1 MQSEG
6 AALLSC
12 GSGLYLQTTSPDKT
26 SLFPSAAFVGDFYH
40 SNKKRK
46 KNEAKHSILPVND
59 PGRPGKRVRY
69 CLDPESPAKSCK
81 SRGSYL
87 PVYFR
92 STCETAQAIKGIH
105 IRKATKYLKDVTLKK
120 QCIWLQPH
128 NGGVGGRA

>member
-1 MQSEG
+1 MGERPCSPVAVVCTFKPQAQIKPYSHQL
-6 AALLSC
+6 LLSEIFI
-12 GSGLYLQTTSPDKT
+12 TATRK
-26 SLFPSAAFVGDFYH
+26 
-40 SNKKRK
+40 K

-59 PGRPGKRVRY
+59 PRRPGKRVRC

-92 STCETAQAIKGIH
+92 STCETAQAIKGIL

-120 QCIWLQPH
+120 QCIWLQPY